1 VETALTVSYRE
12 HVLGRMLEH
21 DELLSEMRPR
31 HVWGASDAD
40 KPVLHNEE
48 FVDEDLV
55 VQENKCNG
63 VQRSVH
69 CSVTECATEC
79 ALQCNGVCNGV
90 QRSAENGKR
99 QVSVRISVNY
109 R

>member
-1 VETALTVSYRE
+1 VETALSISYRE

-63 VQRSVH
+63 VQRS
-69 CSVTECATEC
+69 ATEC

-90 QRSAENGKR
+90 RRMERDK
-99 QVSVRISVNY
+99 SVYV
-109 R
+109 